1 MTHFARALGAAQ
13 LRQAATIRES
23 VDALQD
29 IRDRLRQARED
40 YWAEQVEIQRLAASA
55 WLAQAEGRTGDAI
68 AQMRTAA
75 EREDATEKNAMTP
88 GPLAPA
94 RELLG
99 EMLLGNGNAPAA
111 LKEFEATMKKEPNRF
126 RAVAG
131 AAKAAAAAGQR
142 AKAAGYY
149 AELLK
154 ICARADAGARPEL
167 AEARSFK

>member
-1 MTHFARALGAAQ
+1 
-13 LRQAATIRES
+13 
-23 VDALQD
+23 
-29 IRDRLRQARED
+29 
-40 YWAEQVEIQRLAASA
+40 
-55 WLAQAEGRTGDAI
+55 
-68 AQMRTAA
+68 MRTAA

-99 EMLLGNGNAPAA
+99 EMLLGNGDAPAA

>member
-1 MTHFARALGAAQ
+1 
-13 LRQAATIRES
+13 
-23 VDALQD
+23 
-29 IRDRLRQARED
+29 
-40 YWAEQVEIQRLAASA
+40 
-55 WLAQAEGRTGDAI
+55 
-68 AQMRTAA
+68 
-75 EREDATEKNAMTP
+75 
-88 GPLAPA
+88 
-94 RELLG
+94 
-99 EMLLGNGNAPAA
+99 

-154 ICARADAGARPEL
+154 ICARADAGVRPEL